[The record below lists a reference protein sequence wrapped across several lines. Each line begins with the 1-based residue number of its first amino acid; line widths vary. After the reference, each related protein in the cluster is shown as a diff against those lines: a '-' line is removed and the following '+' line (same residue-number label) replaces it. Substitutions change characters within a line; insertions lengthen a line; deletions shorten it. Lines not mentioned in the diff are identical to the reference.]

1 MKPTRRAVLRK
12 ILAISAACAAVL
24 TLPGLEL
31 YFANADQ
38 FTLGSSAASALTLA
52 AFLLCMS
59 AGVLV
64 LTLAGKCRLF
74 FAATAALTAFALA
87 MLLQYRLWCDCFPV
101 EVHGTF
107 ADDLPL
113 AGFHAVMFLLPFVP
127 ALVWR
132 KKLYRHIGR
141 IALVLLLVQ
150 VGSTLYPLCG
160 RRPVAEYDFREYTID
175 ESAKFTFGKRDNI
188 IVLVVDCMSERLAK
202 QALRRYPELQ
212 ELLKDFTA
220 FDNMTSPLPRT
231 PYAVPAMLTGV
242 EFPANPDGTPSDAD
256 HAEYLNRA
264 CRAPTSLFIALKRF
278 GFRTEG
284 YPYILQT
291 VSYSPDVLDNSRPQ
305 QFEVQKDSAIKIA
318 DTVLQRLIPFY
329 LRPLVEEYYC
339 IATDPFVVVQT
350 QKKRNAPDEIFD
362 QVFRRRLNDEF
373 TVGEAEKMFKYLHLH
388 GAHTALR
395 TGEDLE
401 PTPNSDHL
409 KQLRGSLINLELLIA
424 KLKQAGLYDRAMLV
438 VTGDHTES
446 YTPETITFIKRP
458 GERHDALV
466 FNAVPA
472 KVKDIDAAILAA
484 VDPAYA
490 GQSLFDRPARP
501 GDPNKARAF
510 RQAMLELGK
519 WQADTRADVPSA
531 TEICFQPF
539 AVTSDRR
546 IRFEIEAAE
555 TLRHIRFTVENIDT
569 HERVT
574 ARSGRATGERCA
586 RTEPLEL
593 ADGIYRVQLE
603 PEYDTGGE
611 NSIVRQVLP
620 LFLIARRGRLTFAGL
635 PPDRPTR
642 PLRPGETVAFTP
654 MEEYPQLVL
663 PETAEFAGRM
673 LRLPPGMALGVRI
686 PRSDRAMTLELAVP
700 PPRGQAGTLT
710 VRSGDRQ
717 TFQFPIA
724 ADTDARIRIPVAAG
738 AERIVPVRLEFTPR
752 LGRRALITPLRH
764 IAVKSLRLD

>member
-1 MKPTRRAVLRK
+1 MKPARRAVRRK
-12 ILAISAACAAVL
+12 FLSVAAACAAVL

-38 FTLGSSAASALTLA
+38 FTLGPAAASALTLA
-52 AFLLCMS
+52 AFLLCMA
-59 AGVLV
+59 AGILV
-64 LTLAGKCRLF
+64 LKLAKKCRVF
-74 FAATAALTAFALA
+74 RPAAAALTAFALA
-87 MLLQYRLWCDCFPV
+87 MHLQYRLWCDCFPT
-101 EVHGTF
+101 EARGTF
-107 ADDLPL
+107 ADDFPL
-113 AGFHAVMFLLPFVP
+113 AILHAAVFLLPIAA

-150 VGSTLYPLCG
+150 AGSTLFPLCG
-160 RRPVAEYDFREYTID
+160 RRPVADYDFREYTID
-175 ESAKFTFGKRDNI
+175 ESVKFTFGRRDNI

-202 QALRRYPELQ
+202 QALRRYPELRDV
-212 ELLKDFTA
+212 LKDFTA

-231 PYAVPAMLTGV
+231 NYAVPAMLTGV

-305 QFEVQKDSAIKIA
+305 QFEVRKDSAIKIA

-339 IATDPFVVVQT
+339 IATDPFVIVQT
-350 QKKRNAPDEIFD
+350 QKNRNAPDEIFD
-362 QVFRRRLNDEF
+362 RAFRRRLQTEF
-373 TVGEAEKMFKYLHLH
+373 EVGETGKMFKYLHLH

-472 KVKDIDAAILAA
+472 KVRDIDAAILAA
-484 VDPAYA
+484 VDPAYV

-519 WQADTRADVPSA
+519 WQADTRADMPSA

-555 TLRHIRFTVENIDT
+555 TLRRIRFTVENIDT

-574 ARSGRATGERCA
+574 ARSGRASGELCA
-586 RTEPLEL
+586 QTEPLEL
-593 ADGIYRVQLE
+593 ADGIYRVRLE
-603 PEYDTGGE
+603 PEHDADGGTVT
-611 NSIVRQVLP
+611 NCQYLP
-620 LFLIARRGRLTFAGL
+620 RFLIARRSRLAFAAM

-642 PLRPGETVAFTP
+642 SLRTGEAVTFAPL
-654 MEEYPQLVL
+654 EEYPQLVL
-663 PETAEFAGRM
+663 PETAEFAGNT
-673 LRLPPGMALGVRI
+673 LRLPPGTALGIRI

-700 PPRGQAGTLT
+700 PPRNQTGTLT
-710 VRSGDRQ
+710 VKSENRRI
-717 TFQFPIA
+717 FQFPIA
-724 ADTDARIRIPVAAG
+724 ADTDARVRIPVAAG
-738 AERIVPVRLEFTPR
+738 AERIVPVGLEFTPR
-752 LGRRALITPLRH
+752 LRRRALTTPLRH
-764 IAVKSLRLD
+764 IAIRSLRLD